1 MIKIKKIAGVLIVLL
16 IVICN
21 INKSYGIGSK
31 DILFISSYSPSFI
44 SFKDQIEGI
53 ESVLE
58 DEFSL
63 KIQYMNVESFD
74 NKVNE
79 RDFYNSLKR
88 NISTY
93 KNLEGILI
101 GDDEALD
108 FYLKYKE
115 DLFKDIPTS
124 FFAISNIDN
133 IEKAL
138 IYKNVS
144 GVREV
149 ESINEIIELI
159 ANYHKNTENIVF
171 IDNNNTIKNY
181 IENNKGKVLKYN
193 DFNFEWIITNDIYSN
208 NFESELKKIKENS
221 AIISL
226 YPIHFKDVR
235 YLSYYDINKEIIDNT
250 NNIPIYTC
258 LIYGVTE
265 GVIGGKVVNHYN
277 QAKNAT
283 EILLKI
289 INGEDTKEV
298 YIGDDSSNEYIF
310 DYKMLEKYNI
320 EKWNLPK
327 NSVILNHHSEIL
339 YKYPGFMISMLVL
352 FIVLLYII
360 IRLAFYIIYKGKYEK
375 ELLKAKEAAEE
386 ANRLKAHFIANISHE
401 LKTPITVIMSIMQLA
416 IVKENVHK
424 DTTNIDIINNNC
436 QRLLRL
442 INNIIDIEKFDTHQL
457 RLDLENIN
465 IVNLIEDIISSIE
478 PYAKSK
484 NLNIIFDTNDEDI
497 IMALDYTKIERII
510 LNLLSNAIK
519 FSYDNGDIY
528 VNVNKIDDNVSI
540 SVKDFGIGMD
550 KNYLD
555 KIFDRFVQID
565 NTMTRKNEG
574 SGIGLSIVKSFISLH
589 NGTIDVKSEKYQGS
603 EFIINIPI
611 KLIEDKEVFLYQND
625 VLDFNIKTEF
635 SDIYL

>member
-1 MIKIKKIAGVLIVLL
+1 MINTKKIVGALL
-16 IVICN
+16 LLFIIIFN
-21 INKSYGIGSK
+21 SNKSYGIVKK
-31 DILFISSYSPSFI
+31 DILFISSFSPSFI
-44 SFKDQIEGI
+44 SFKDQIKGI
-53 ESVLE
+53 HSVLE
-58 DEFSL
+58 DEFNL
-63 KIQYMNVESFD
+63 KIQYMNAESVD

-79 RDFYNSLKR
+79 RDFYNSLKH

-101 GDDEALD
+101 GDDEALE

-138 IYKNVS
+138 TCKDVS

-149 ESINEIIELI
+149 ESLNQIIELI
-159 ANYHKNTENIVF
+159 NNYHKNTENIVF
-171 IDNNNTIKNY
+171 IDNNNKTKNY
-181 IENNKGKVLKYN
+181 FENNKEEFLKYN
-193 DFNFEWIITNDIYSN
+193 DLNFEWIITNDIDSN
-208 NFESELKKIKENS
+208 NFEAELKKIKENS

-226 YPIHFKDVR
+226 YPIHFKDVK
-235 YLSYYDINKEIIDNT
+235 YLSYYDINKKIIDNT
-250 NNIPIYTC
+250 NKIPIYTC
-258 LIYGVTE
+258 LIYGLTE

-277 QAKNAT
+277 QAQNAT

-289 INGEDTKEV
+289 INGQDTKEL

-310 DYKMLEKYNI
+310 DYEMLEKYNI
-320 EKWNLPK
+320 KKWNLPK
-327 NSVILNHHSEIL
+327 YSTILNNPSEII
-339 YKYPGFMISMLVL
+339 YKYPSFMISMLVL
-352 FIVLLYII
+352 FIGLLCII
-360 IRLAFYIIYKGKYEK
+360 ITLIFYIRYKRKYEK
-375 ELLKAKEAAEE
+375 ELLKAKEVAEE

-401 LKTPITVIMSIMQLA
+401 LKTPITVIMSVMQLA
-416 IVKENVHK
+416 IVKENVRENSS
-424 DTTNIDIINNNC
+424 NIDIINNNC

-457 RLDLENIN
+457 SLDLENIN

-497 IMALDYTKIERII
+497 IMAIDYSKIERII

-519 FSYDNGDIY
+519 FSYDNGYIY
-528 VNVNKIDDNVSI
+528 VNVNKEDENVNI
-540 SVKDFGIGMD
+540 SVRDFGIGMD

-555 KIFDRFVQID
+555 KIFDRFVQLD

-574 SGIGLSIVKSFISLH
+574 SGIGLSIVKSFVSLH
-589 NGTIDVKSEKYQGS
+589 DGTIDVKSEKYQGS

-611 KLIEDKEVFLYQND
+611 RLIEEKEVFLYKND

-635 SDIYL
+635 SDIYM

>member
-1 MIKIKKIAGVLIVLL
+1 MIKIKKIAGVLLL
-16 IVICN
+16 LFIIICN
-21 INKSYGIGSK
+21 SNKSYGVDK
-31 DILFISSYSPSFI
+31 KEILFISSFSPNFI
-44 SFKDQIEGI
+44 SFKDQIDGI

-58 DEFSL
+58 DEFNL
-63 KIQYMNVESFD
+63 QIQYMNSESFD

-79 RDFYNSLKR
+79 SDFYNLLKY
-88 NISTY
+88 NITTY

-124 FFAISNIDN
+124 FFAISNMGN

-138 IYKNVS
+138 TYKNVS

-149 ESINEIIELI
+149 KSLNQIIELI
-159 ANYHKNTENIVF
+159 SNYHKNTENIVF
-171 IDNNNTIKNY
+171 IDKNNEIKNY
-181 IENNKGKVLKYN
+181 FENNKEEFLKYN
-193 DFNFEWIITNDIYSN
+193 DLNFEWIITKDTISHD
-208 NFESELKKIKENS
+208 FLSELKKIKENS

-226 YPIHFKDVR
+226 YPSH
-235 YLSYYDINKEIIDNT
+235 YDINKEIIDNT
-250 NNIPIYTC
+250 NEIPIYTC
-258 LIYGVTE
+258 ISYGVTE

-289 INGEDTKEV
+289 INGQDTKEL

-310 DYKMLEKYNI
+310 DYEMLEKYNI
-320 EKWNLPK
+320 KKWNLPK
-327 NSVILNHHSEIL
+327 YSTILNNPSEIL
-339 YKYPGFMISMLVL
+339 YKYPSFMISMLVL
-352 FIVLLYII
+352 FIGLLYII
-360 IRLAFYIIYKGKYEK
+360 ITLIFYIRYKRKYEK
-375 ELLKAKEAAEE
+375 ELLKAKEVAEE

-401 LKTPITVIMSIMQLA
+401 LKTPITVIMSVMQLA
-416 IVKENVHK
+416 IVKENVRE
-424 DTTNIDIINNNC
+424 DSSNIDIINNNC

-457 RLDLENIN
+457 SLDLENIN
-465 IVNLIEDIISSIE
+465 IVNLIEDIISSIK
-478 PYAKSK
+478 PYAQSK

-497 IMALDYTKIERII
+497 IMAIDYIKIERII

-528 VNVNKIDDNVSI
+528 VNVNKINENVSI

-550 KNYLD
+550 EKYLD
-555 KIFDRFVQID
+555 KIFDRFIQVD

-589 NGTIDVKSEKYQGS
+589 NGTIDVKSEKYKGS

-611 KLIEDKEVFLYQND
+611 KLIEDKEVFLYESD
-625 VLDFNIKTEF
+625 ILDFNIKTEF
-635 SDIYL
+635 SDIYM

>member
-1 MIKIKKIAGVLIVLL
+1 MINIKKIAGVLIVLF
-16 IVICN
+16 IIIGN
-21 INKSYGIGSK
+21 INKSYGVDKK

-277 QAKNAT
+277 QSKNAT

-289 INGEDTKEV
+289 INGQDTKEL

-310 DYKMLEKYNI
+310 DYEMLEKYNI
-320 EKWNLPK
+320 KKYNLPK
-327 NSVILNHHSEIL
+327 YSTILNDPSEIF
-339 YKYPGFMISMLVL
+339 YKYPGFMISMIIL
-352 FIVLLYII
+352 FIGLFCII
-360 IRLAFYIIYKGKYEK
+360 ITLIYYIKYKTKYEK
-375 ELLKAKEAAEE
+375 ELLKAKEVAEE
-386 ANRLKAHFIANISHE
+386 TNRLKAYFISNISHE
-401 LKTPITVIMSIMQLA
+401 LKTPITVIMSVMQLA
-416 IVKENVHK
+416 IVKEKVRK
-424 DTTNIDIINNNC
+424 DNSNIDIINNNC

-442 INNIIDIEKFDTHQL
+442 INNIIDIEKFDAHQL
-457 RLDLENIN
+457 SLNLENIN
-465 IVNLIEDIISSIE
+465 IVNLIEDIILSIK
-478 PYAKSK
+478 PYAQSK

-497 IMALDYTKIERII
+497 IMAIDYIKIERII

-528 VNVNKIDDNVSI
+528 VNVNKINENVSI
-540 SVKDFGIGMD
+540 SIKDFGIGMD
-550 KNYLD
+550 EKYLD
-555 KIFDRFVQID
+555 KIFDRFIQVD

-574 SGIGLSIVKSFISLH
+574 SGIGLSIVKSFVNLH
-589 NGTIDVKSEKYQGS
+589 NGIIYVNSKEKQGC
-603 EFIINIPI
+603 EFVINLPI
-611 KLIEDKEVFLYQND
+611 NLIENKELFSYD
-625 VLDFNIKTEF
+625 SDILDFNIKTEL
-635 SDIYL
+635 SDIYI